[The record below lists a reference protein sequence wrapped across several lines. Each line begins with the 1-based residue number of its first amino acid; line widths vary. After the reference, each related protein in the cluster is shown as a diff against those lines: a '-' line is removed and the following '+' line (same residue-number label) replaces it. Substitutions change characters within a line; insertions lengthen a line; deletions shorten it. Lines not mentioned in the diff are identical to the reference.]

1 MPESPPP
8 VYACYAD
15 GETSVSVL
23 APFSYDW
30 IGGDINGLAD
40 LAQTLYSYVPQI
52 NAVTS
57 TLDDQVK
64 GLVGAAKW
72 TGTAATAFDNAYDQ
86 DAQAAHALAA
96 LTEDAGE
103 IIDALALALSKLE
116 SELEQAAAKAKAHGA
131 PIGANGVPADVCLG
145 GTTKA
150 EQEAGQWLAWYQTYY
165 AAAIKDANQVRDQ
178 AAGQL
183 NALPVPDPTGKGG
196 SDWESS
202 LVTIASGI
210 DTVVGAG
217 QGGAQAI
224 GDLTTKAS
232 QLLRDGDPNGAKV
245 LSLLSR
251 YSTWQELGELGRSDA
266 VDLGGKYLLGAGTVL
281 TAIGVYQQT
290 HNVGEAATDA
300 VGDTAIGWGS
310 TWAGTEGGAAIGT
323 MIAPGVGTLIGG
335 GVGAIVGAG
344 VGFFGS
350 GEFNHLMGDLFG

>member
-1 MPESPPP
+1 MPGSPPP

-15 GETSVSVL
+15 GRTSVSVL

-30 IGGDINGLAD
+30 IGGDINGLSD
-40 LAQTLYSYVPQI
+40 LAATLYGYVPQI
-52 NAVTS
+52 KGVTS
-57 TLDDQVK
+57 ALDDQVK

-72 TGTAATAFDNAYDQ
+72 TGDAATAFDSAYEE
-86 DAQAAHALAA
+86 DAQAAQALAA

-103 IIDALALALSKLE
+103 IIDALALALSRIE
-116 SELEQAAAKAKAHGA
+116 SELEQAAAKAKSHGA
-131 PIGANGVPADVCLG
+131 PIGADGKPPEICMG

-165 AAAIKDANQVRDQ
+165 AAAIKDANQVRNE
-178 AAGQL
+178 AASKL
-183 NALPVPDPTGKGG
+183 NGLPIPSTTGKGG
-196 SDWESS
+196 GDWEGT

-232 QLLRDGDPNGAKV
+232 QLLRDGDANGAKV
-245 LSLLSR
+245 LSLLSHNG
-251 YSTWQELGELGRSDA
+251 TWQELGELGRSNA
-266 VDLGGKYLLGAGTVL
+266 MDLGGKFLLGAGTVL
-281 TAIGVYQQT
+281 TGIGVYQQT

-323 MIAPGVGTLIGG
+323 MIAPGVGTLVGG
-335 GVGAIVGAG
+335 GVGAVVGAG
-344 VGFFGS
+344 VGFFAS
-350 GEFNHLMGDLFG
+350 GEFNHLMGDIFG